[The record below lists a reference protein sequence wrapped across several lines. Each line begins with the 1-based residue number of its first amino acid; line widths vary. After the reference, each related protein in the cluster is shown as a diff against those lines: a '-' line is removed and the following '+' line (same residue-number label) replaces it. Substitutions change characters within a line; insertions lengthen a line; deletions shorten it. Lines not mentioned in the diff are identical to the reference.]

1 MARLRRWRRRATF
14 GPMQSRP
21 RILTAFTLLIVG
33 AAFGGTHA
41 RDAASEIKSTAKSVG
56 KEIARE
62 SKKVGHA
69 IAGTSKDVGRETA
82 KGARKAWYETRD
94 WTTATSKRVADA
106 TVRWW
111 DDAIRSKEDKRDRLR
126 EENRRLKR

>member
-1 MARLRRWRRRATF
+1 MKKRS
-14 GPMQSRP
+14 G
-21 RILTAFTLLIVG
+21 ILTAFALLVG
-33 AAFGGTHA
+33 AAAFGGA
-41 RDAASEIKSTAKSVG
+41 RAGDAASDLKGTAKSVG

-69 IAGTSKDVGRETA
+69 IAEASKDVGRETA

-94 WTTATSKRVADA
+94 WTTAKSKQVADA

-111 DDAIRSKEDKRDRLR
+111 DDVIRSKEDERDRLR
-126 EENRRLKR
+126 EENQRLKR

>member
-1 MARLRRWRRRATF
+1 MQTRRR
-14 GPMQSRP
+14 R
-21 RILTAFTLLIVG
+21 LTALALLVG
-33 AAFGGTHA
+33 AAAFGGA
-41 RDAASEIKSTAKSVG
+41 FAGDAGSEIKSTAKSVG

-69 IAGTSKDVGRETA
+69 IAETSKDVGRETA

-111 DDAIRSKEDKRDRLR
+111 DDVIRSKEDERDRLR
-126 EENRRLKR
+126 EDNQRLKR

>member
-1 MARLRRWRRRATF
+1 MA
-14 GPMQSRP
+14 
-21 RILTAFTLLIVG
+21 LLVG
-33 AAFGGTHA
+33 AAVFGGAHA
-41 RDAASEIKSTAKSVG
+41 GDAASEIKATAKSVG
-56 KEIARE
+56 KEIAHE

-69 IAGTSKDVGRETA
+69 IAETSKDVGRETA

-94 WTTATSKRVADA
+94 WATATSKRVADA

-111 DDAIRSKEDKRDRLR
+111 DDTIRSKEDERDRLQ